1 MTMSLEKTYRV
12 YLSTNVFVRCL
23 SFYHDVGG
31 GLTDNLDITAKISVI
46 CPSENRNLNINW
58 GAPNP
63 LPADALKIKCDFDE
77 NP

>member
-1 MTMSLEKTYRV
+1 MSLEKTYRI
-12 YLSTNVFVRCL
+12 YISTNVFVRCL
-23 SFYHDVGG
+23 TFFRDEAE
-31 GLTDNLDITAKISVI
+31 GLSDILDITAKISLN
-46 CPSENRNLNINW
+46 CPPENRNLNINW